1 MSLPWRAKQVVA
13 KRKVDARTWDCCGR
27 LNEVL
32 AQVENWSREVQG
44 YISFSALDVLDY
56 LRQEGDQPNDHD
68 HRILTGDSGTASPD
82 GLALLLSSV
91 TCAEMGRHHLEGEG
105 CSSCLTLCGDICT
118 SCDGE
123 R

>member
-1 MSLPWRAKQVVA
+1 MASWWPVSLPWRAEQVVA
-13 KRKVDARTWDCCGR
+13 KRKVDARVWDCCGR

-56 LRQEGDQPNDHD
+56 LRQEGDEPNDHD
-68 HRILTGDSGTASPD
+68 HRILTGDSGMASPD

-91 TCAEMGRHHLEGEG
+91 SCAEMQRHHLEGGG
-105 CSSCLTLCGDICT
+105 CSS
-118 SCDGE
+118 
-123 R
+123 